1 MQYLRKIQIGFQEGT
16 CPLRCKKC
24 LAFGE
29 NARKKKQVR
38 KMPLD
43 KAKILVD
50 EISQMEIIPAI
61 QPSIHTEPFANEDLK
76 EIIPYC
82 CNKSVPLNI
91 ITNGILLNIE
101 WMDLLIKWMKR
112 DSVISFSLDAVT
124 QETYG
129 KVRGDYSLAE
139 LEDKVTYL
147 MEKRGDGGPRVSVNY
162 TYEEDN
168 YGEKDIFLEKW
179 KNKVDAVRIN
189 VALDSNRRIP
199 DIYRKEDQIKK
210 DDVCSFL
217 RETMTIDSGGEV
229 RLCSADTFGETYLGN
244 AFEEG
249 TASIW
254 NGGKIDSFRQRYR
267 QNQIS
272 QEDFCYGCE
281 WGDSV
286 YNFNQ
291 IEETE
296 EYILKIADYAIY
308 YNRK

>member
-1 MQYLRKIQIGFQEGT
+1 MQYIRKIQIGFQEGT

-38 KMPLD
+38 KMALD

-50 EISQMEIIPAI
+50 EISKMEIIPSI

-76 EIIPYC
+76 ENIPYC
-82 CNKSVPLNI
+82 YNKNVPLNI
-91 ITNGILLNIE
+91 ITNGILLNEE
-101 WMDLLIKWMKR
+101 WMDLLIKWMNR
-112 DSVISFSLDAVT
+112 SSVISFSLDAVT

-129 KVRGDYSLAE
+129 KVRGDYSLE
-139 LEDKVTYL
+139 DLENKVMYL
-147 MEKRGDGGPRVSVNY
+147 MENRGDSGPRVSVNY

-168 YGEKDIFLEKW
+168 YEEKDIFLERW

-189 VALDSNRRIP
+189 VALDSHRKIP
-199 DIYRKEDQIKK
+199 DIYRKEEKIKNHG
-210 DDVCSFL
+210 VCSFL
-217 RETMTIDSGGEV
+217 RETMTIDSDGEI
-229 RLCSADTFGETYLGN
+229 RLCSVDAFGETNLGN
-244 AFEEG
+244 VFEEG
-249 TASIW
+249 IVPIW
-254 NGGKIDSFRQRYR
+254 TGEKMEMFREKNRLQ
-267 QNQIS
+267 QFS

-286 YNFNQ
+286 YDFNEV
-291 IEETE
+291 EETDS
-296 EYILKIADYAIY
+296 YILKVADYAIY